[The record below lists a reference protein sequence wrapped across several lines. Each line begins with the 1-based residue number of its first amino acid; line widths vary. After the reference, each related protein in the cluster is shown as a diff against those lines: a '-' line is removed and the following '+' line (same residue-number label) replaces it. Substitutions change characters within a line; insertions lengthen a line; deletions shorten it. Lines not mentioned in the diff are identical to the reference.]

1 MNQVRNTRLIQISAA
16 AALTPALFCAVF
28 GSLSTIL
35 INDITASA
43 VLGELFGY
51 LSDTAGFLC
60 LFVLYACLTHAFVKR
75 RSVRTVLLL
84 CVGET
89 LLRYAVLIIENAA
102 FYGKYA
108 FAAQNILMWGVNL
121 LFDLL
126 RVLVMALI
134 LRHVSRKTAESEK
147 PSLFSLKDPLSAGTV
162 YTSLA
167 AFGFYLAVAVLNM
180 TVLLLAVGA
189 PQSFSEAVTLATPY
203 VSALI
208 RAFLGYLAAILTGQ
222 LIVPA
227 SGGASGRKAGK

>member
-1 MNQVRNTRLIQISAA
+1 MNQARHTRLIPISAA
-16 AALTPALFCAVF
+16 AALMPALFCAVF

-51 LSDTAGFLC
+51 LSDTVGFLC

-75 RSVRTVLLL
+75 RNVRAVLLL

-102 FYGKYA
+102 FYGKNA
-108 FAAQNILMWGVNL
+108 FAALNILMWSVNL
-121 LFDLL
+121 LIDLL

-134 LRHVSRKTAESEK
+134 LRRVSRKTTELEK
-147 PSLFSLKDPLSAGTV
+147 PSLFSRKDPLSAGTV
-162 YTSLA
+162 CTSLA

-180 TVLLLAVGA
+180 TILLLTVGA
-189 PQSFSEAVTLATPY
+189 PQSFSEVVTLATPY

-208 RAFLGYLAAILTGQ
+208 RAFLGYLAAMLTGQ
-222 LIVPA
+222 LIVPT
-227 SGGASGRKAGK
+227 SGRKAGK